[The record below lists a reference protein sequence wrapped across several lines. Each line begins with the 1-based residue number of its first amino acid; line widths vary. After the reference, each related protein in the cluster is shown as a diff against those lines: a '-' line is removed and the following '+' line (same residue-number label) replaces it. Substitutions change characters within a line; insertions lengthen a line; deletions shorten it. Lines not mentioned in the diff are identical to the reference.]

1 MIPTADPTSAGA
13 DASADGSAEARCD
26 VLVIGGGPAGS
37 TIAALLAARGRDVA
51 LIEKTHHPRFHIG
64 ESLLPANV
72 ALFDRLGVRQ
82 QVEAIG
88 IRKFGAEFVSP
99 DHDQTSRIEFGDAWD
114 KSMPYAWQ
122 VRRSELDEVLFRH
135 AAAQGARVHEG
146 CRARQVA
153 FDADGATVQ
162 VEVEGR
168 GMRTWR
174 ARYVVDAS
182 GRDTLLANQ
191 LKCKRKNSRH
201 ASSALYAH
209 FRNVER
215 LPGRLEG
222 NITIFWF
229 AHGWFWLIPLADGT
243 TSIGAVCWPYYLKS
257 RSKPLPEFFD
267 DTVALCP
274 GLAERMRGA
283 ERVSDVT
290 ATGNYSYTSTTSSG
304 ERFLM
309 LGDAYAFIDPVFS
322 SGVYLAMYSAFA
334 GIDVVETTLER
345 PRAAAA
351 ARRRFDR
358 AMRHGP
364 REFSWFIFRVTNPT
378 MRGFFMDPRNP
389 LRVKEAMI
397 SLLAGDIHG
406 HTPIW
411 PSILAIKALYYL
423 VSLGNFRR
431 TWQAWKRRRTN
442 IRDAEVPA
450 S

>member
-1 MIPTADPTSAGA
+1 MPTADRTSAGA
-13 DASADGSAEARCD
+13 DATAADERCD

-51 LIEKTHHPRFHIG
+51 LVEKMHHPRFHIG

-72 ALFDRLGVRQ
+72 ALFDRLGVRA

-99 DHDQTSRIEFGDAWD
+99 DHEHTSRIEFGDAWD

-135 AAAQGARVHEG
+135 AAARGARVHEG
-146 CRARQVA
+146 CRARHVA

-162 VEVEGR
+162 VEEEGR
-168 GMRTWR
+168 GLRTWR
-174 ARYVVDAS
+174 ARHVVDAS

-191 LKCKRKNSRH
+191 LRSKRKNRRH

-209 FRNVER
+209 FKDVER

-222 NITIFWF
+222 HISIFWF

-243 TSIGAVCWPYYLKS
+243 TSVGAVCWPYYLKS
-257 RSKPLPEFFD
+257 RTKPLAEFFD
-267 DTVALCP
+267 DTIALCP
-274 GLAERMRGA
+274 RLVERMRGA
-283 ERVSDVT
+283 ERVSEVT

-304 ERFLM
+304 KRFLM
-309 LGDAYAFIDPVFS
+309 LGDAYAFVDPVFS

-334 GIDVVETTLER
+334 AVDLVEAALDR
-345 PRAAAA
+345 PRAAAV

-364 REFSWFIFRVTNPT
+364 KEFSWFIFRVTNPT

-406 HTPIW
+406 RTPIW
-411 PSILAIKALYYL
+411 ASILAIKALYYL
-423 VSLGNFRR
+423 VSIGNFRR
-431 TWQAWKRRRTN
+431 TWDAWRRRRAN
-442 IRDAEVPA
+442 VRDPEVSA